1 MLRRVGGREKLA
13 GGSAG
18 AGVRTESI
26 AEWRS
31 RLGVMSSDYSDW
43 ILRVESGI
51 EGEADQIQD

>member
-13 GGSAG
+13 GGNAG
-18 AGVRTESI
+18 GVRAGTI

-43 ILRVESGI
+43 QGNGE
-51 EGEADQIQD
+51 EGAKI